1 MKSDGRHHTI
11 ERNRTRCV
19 QKRTYVLGFEDS
31 FDSKLLDEKRL
42 CSMAQKV
49 ICV

>member
-19 QKRTYVLGFEDS
+19 QKRTCVLG
-31 FDSKLLDEKRL
+31 L
-42 CSMAQKV
+42 
-49 ICV
+49 